1 MRERKQTRLK
11 NYDYSQHGY
20 YFVTICAQNR
30 EQWFGKVEK
39 GEMILNPYG
48 KIVNECWDDLP
59 EHYAHCSL
67 DSFVIMPNHVHG
79 IIVIDNDKTVGNGL
93 KPFPTHGLSEMIRG
107 FKTFSSRKINEGIKS
122 DNKFQ
127 WQKSF
132 YDHIIRGEKS
142 LDLIREYIQN
152 NPLKWELDRENP
164 LSKKFNLEHDRYWK
178 EIYSSFR
185 EPFMNSGLQRRVKSD
200 SSI

>member
-67 DSFVIMPNHVHG
+67 DSLVIMPNHVHG

-93 KPFPTHGLSEMIRG
+93 KPFPTH
-107 FKTFSSRKINEGIKS
+107 
-122 DNKFQ
+122 
-127 WQKSF
+127 
-132 YDHIIRGEKS
+132 
-142 LDLIREYIQN
+142 
-152 NPLKWELDRENP
+152 
-164 LSKKFNLEHDRYWK
+164 FNLEHDRYWK